1 MLITLDA
8 PICYRIRMS
17 FGDNLGVA
25 GVILALLALAV
36 PYLWPNQKWIG
47 WAAITFAAV
56 SIAGWAFLAFGSLLG
71 VVVAELILLVVTLML
86 LWLLSKSK
94 GNGTPALEATASNA
108 DYPPGTRLGNLEWS
122 PRFADLRFIIRNP
135 TGADLDDI
143 DIVLL
148 PDVAIASTDQITQL
162 PDVSCSPLSDDV
174 TLNMEF
180 VDGKTGKRTVVP
192 LVMIASTQGYR
203 VQCKKLPRKQR
214 LELLL
219 AAAAI
224 PEFGPPKVQ
233 KPITAVFDR
242 DYAAKI
248 GGKNERGAFSIWYGH
263 GRDSNGLIEE
273 VYSPQ
278 RPIPKVIQV
287 EGTCK
292 MMARQL
298 ELSQHLQVHDFIDE
312 FLPKIREHIQRGAQ

>member
-1 MLITLDA
+1 
-8 PICYRIRMS
+8 MS
-17 FGDNLGVA
+17 FGDNLAVL
-25 GVILALLALAV
+25 GVILALLALAA

-47 WAAITFAAV
+47 WAAIIFAAV

-71 VVVAELILLVVTLML
+71 VVAAELILFVVAGVM

-94 GNGTPALEATASNA
+94 GNGTPVLEATASNA
-108 DYPPGTRLGNLEWS
+108 DYPPGARPGNIQWS
-122 PRFADLRFIIRNP
+122 PRFTDLRFIIRNP
-135 TGADLDDI
+135 TGADLEDI
-143 DIVLL
+143 DLVLL
-148 PDVAIASTDQITQL
+148 PDAAIASTDQITQL
-162 PDVSCSPLSDDV
+162 ADVSCSPLSDDV
-174 TLNMEF
+174 TLNMQF
-180 VDGKTGKRTVVP
+180 VDGKTANRTIVP

-219 AAAAI
+219 VAVAI
-224 PEFGPPKVQ
+224 PEFESGPTKVQ
-233 KPITAVFDR
+233 KPIAAVFDR
-242 DYAAKI
+242 DYVFKAA
-248 GGKNERGAFSIWYGH
+248 GNNGRGAFSIWYGH

-292 MMARQL
+292 MMARQV
-298 ELSQHLQVHDFIDE
+298 ELSQRLQVHDFVDE
-312 FLPKIREHIQRGAQ
+312 FLPKIREQIQRGAQ